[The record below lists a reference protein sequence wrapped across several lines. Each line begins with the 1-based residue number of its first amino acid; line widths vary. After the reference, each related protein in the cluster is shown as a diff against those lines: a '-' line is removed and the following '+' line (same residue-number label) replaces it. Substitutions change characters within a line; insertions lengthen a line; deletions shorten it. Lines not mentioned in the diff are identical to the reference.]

1 SLYAK
6 VDPITQ
12 EKGVIDA
19 AIWIGYAWADEP
31 RNHAV
36 VMVTGDDK
44 NQVKES
50 AEFLANSFWAVRNEF
65 EFVAPVAYLDE
76 SLEMALKSEKKPFV
90 ISDMGDNPTA
100 GGAGDVTWTLNELLK
115 RPEFKSES
123 GPELI
128 YASIPGPDL
137 VAKAKEVGIGN
148 QVEGYA
154 GAMVDDRF
162 APPLLLK
169 GKVLAI
175 KEGDSDAKTEVV
187 VQIGSIKV
195 IVTEKRKPYHH
206 VKDFTDLNLDPENT
220 DILVVKIGYLVPEL
234 YDLRGDWIM
243 ALTPGGVDQDL
254 GRLGYQRINRPMFPL
269 DKDMADPDLSVRWV
283 KESGK

>member
-1 SLYAK
+1 
-6 VDPITQ
+6 
-12 EKGVIDA
+12 
-19 AIWIGYAWADEP
+19 
-31 RNHAV
+31 
-36 VMVTGDDK
+36 
-44 NQVKES
+44 
-50 AEFLANSFWAVRNEF
+50 
-65 EFVAPVAYLDE
+65 
-76 SLEMALKSEKKPFV
+76 
-90 ISDMGDNPTA
+90 
-100 GGAGDVTWTLNELLK
+100 
-115 RPEFKSES
+115 
-123 GPELI
+123 I

-220 DILVVKIGYLVPEL
+220 DILVVKIG
-234 YDLRGDWIM
+234 
-243 ALTPGGVDQDL
+243 
-254 GRLGYQRINRPMFPL
+254 
-269 DKDMADPDLSVRWV
+269 
-283 KESGK
+283 